1 MSKRL
6 LFIFNP
12 RSGKGKIKEHLA
24 DIIDTMVKAGFE
36 VTTYTTQCQG
46 DAI

>member
-12 RSGKGKIKEHLA
+12 RSGKGKIEEHLA

-36 VTTYTTQCQG
+36 VTTYAT
-46 DAI
+46 